1 MDKLIYDM
9 TASDLEGEVLG
20 KRVLD
25 VSESNGTITL
35 EGGVVLRFEDE
46 SLCCAWFTGELKK
59 GNLTDN
65 VVTSI
70 VEEDRGEDS
79 EYGTE
84 RSYSLH
90 ILAADTRIATLDID
104 GDIGN
109 WYYCSGI
116 TLRVYPPKPEG

>member
-9 TASDLEGEVLG
+9 TTSDLEGEVLG

-46 SLCCAWFTGELKK
+46 SLCCSWFSGELKK

-70 VEEDRGEDS
+70 VAEVIGEDS
-79 EYGTE
+79 KY
-84 RSYSLH
+84 RLH

-104 GDIGN
+104 GYIGTG
-109 WYYCSGI
+109 YYCRGI